1 MNFKFFEFCL
11 FAPLPTVTEVIILT
25 IYFLPLLIFHI
36 FPNFLIC
43 IDEWVMCDD
52 DNITPVTSQEILKL
66 SGGGKVT
73 SSLLNQSLDLNVMA
87 GNDLSVEIYIFLE

>member
-1 MNFKFFEFCL
+1 
-11 FAPLPTVTEVIILT
+11 
-25 IYFLPLLIFHI
+25 
-36 FPNFLIC
+36 
-43 IDEWVMCDD
+43 MCDD